1 MTDSTF
7 PPLRFTVISVA
18 VHSPPIEAAGAR
30 LMAHMTVQYGAI
42 VVVGAVLTQY
52 EATGDIRVKMP
63 MSGRNRRT
71 TVRDPE
77 AAQQL
82 LEAALAAYRALG
94 GNIAATPVAKALPG
108 SEILCDT
115 QRN

>member
-30 LMAHMTVQYGAI
+30 LMAHMTVQYGA
-42 VVVGAVLTQY
+42 
-52 EATGDIRVKMP
+52 IRVKMP

-108 SEILCDT
+108 SEILCDHS
-115 QRN
+115 RNA